1 MAVIVGTAGHIDH
14 GKSSLVKYLTGTDPD
29 RLKEEKERGIT
40 IELGYVFMPMPD
52 GDVLSFIDVP
62 GHEKFIRQM
71 VAGVATVDCFL
82 LVVAA
87 DEGVMPQTEEHLDI
101 LRLLGVNKGIVAL
114 TKCDLVNEEMQDL
127 AEADI
132 VDFLQN
138 TPFEGTGVIRVST
151 KTGHGM
157 EDIRKALI
165 QMKEEIGQRQIGTK
179 FRLDID
185 RVFILEGFGT
195 IIGGT
200 AISGSVKIGDKLE
213 VQPGGKTYRV
223 REMRVNANKEVQ
235 SGTAGDRIALNLV
248 GLQRED
254 VSYGSCVA
262 EPGFLQVRN
271 SLDTNLTLL
280 KSAKPLKRYQ
290 RVRLHTGTAEIM
302 ARAVPVETDVIHPGL
317 TGFVHFQ
324 LESQVVA
331 LPGDK
336 FVIRN
341 YSPVITI
348 GGGIILEAGTGK
360 VRKKHIRERI
370 SHLEVLASGDISA
383 VLSEM
388 VQQAGFDGVSISEAA
403 GATGNTSGE
412 IQTVFAELQ
421 EQGTV
426 ELMKDGTTHRAV
438 NSQLADEAGKT
449 VVSSIQEHHET
460 NPVSPGVH
468 LSAPGRILS
477 GYPQWFVRSIVE
489 NLTESG
495 RIERRKEWFAIRTYG
510 EKIPPEYAAQVEQ
523 IIRKVDSG
531 GIQGSS
537 IIDLGD
543 DDGLVNS
550 LIEREIFFE
559 LAKGI
564 LISAEQAKSVKEK
577 VIEAFGETG
586 FTLAQLRD
594 FLGVSRKLALQWGE
608 FFDRRG
614 WTVRKSDR
622 RIFTG

>member
-1 MAVIVGTAGHIDH
+1 MGVIVGTAGHIDH

-40 IELGYVFMPMPD
+40 IELGYVFMPLPD

-87 DEGVMPQTEEHLDI
+87 DEGVMPQTVEHLDI
-101 LRLLGVNKGIVAL
+101 LKLLGVNKGIVAL
-114 TKCDLVNEEMQDL
+114 TKCDLVSPEMQDL

-132 VDFLQN
+132 VDFFQN
-138 TPFEGTGVIRVST
+138 TPFEGTGVIRVSS
-151 KTGHGM
+151 KTGQGM
-157 EDIRKALI
+157 EDIREALVR
-165 QMKEEIGQRQIGTK
+165 MKEEIGQRQTGTK

-185 RVFILEGFGT
+185 RIFILEGFGT

-200 AISGSVKIGDKLE
+200 AVSGRVEIGDKLE
-213 VQPGGKTYRV
+213 LQPGGNTYRV

-262 EPGFLQVRN
+262 EPGFLQVKN

-290 RVRLHTGTAEIM
+290 RVRMHTGTAEIM
-302 ARAVPVETDVIHPGL
+302 ARAVPVETDVIHPGS

-331 LPGDK
+331 LPGDR

-348 GGGIILEAGTGK
+348 GGGIVLEAGTGK

-370 SHLEVLASGDISA
+370 SHLEVLASGDISV
-383 VLSEM
+383 VLEEM
-388 VQQAGFDGVSISEAA
+388 VQHAGFDGVSAGEASA
-403 GATGNTSGE
+403 VTGYPPGE
-412 IQTVFAELQ
+412 IQAAFAELQ
-421 EQGTV
+421 EQGIV

-438 NSQLADEAGKT
+438 DSQLVDKAGKT

-460 NPVSPGVH
+460 FPVSPGIH
-468 LSAPGRILS
+468 LSAPGRMLS

-489 NLTESG
+489 NLTKS
-495 RIERRKEWFAIRTYG
+495 RIIERRKEWFALCAYG
-510 EKIPPEYAAQVEQ
+510 EEIPREFSVQVDQ
-523 IIRKVDSG
+523 IIRKVDFG

-537 IIDLGD
+537 ITDSGN
-543 DDGLVNS
+543 DGLANS
-550 LIEREIFFE
+550 LIEREILFE
-559 LAKGI
+559 LTKGI
-564 LISAEQAKSVKEK
+564 LISVEKAESVQEK
-577 VIEAFGETG
+577 VIEAFGEDG
-586 FTLAQLRD
+586 FTLAELRD
-594 FLGVSRKLALQWGE
+594 FLGVSRKVALQWGE
-608 FFDRRG
+608 FFDSRG

-622 RIFTG
+622 RYFTS

>member
-1 MAVIVGTAGHIDH
+1 MGVIVGTAGHIDH

-87 DEGVMPQTEEHLDI
+87 DEGVMPQTAEHLDI

-114 TKCDLVNEEMQDL
+114 TKCDLVSPEMQDL

-138 TPFEGTGVIRVST
+138 TPFEGTGVIRVSSE
-151 KTGHGM
+151 TGKGM
-157 EDIRKALI
+157 EDIREALI
-165 QMKEEIGQRQIGTK
+165 QMKEEIGQRQTGTK

-200 AISGSVKIGDKLE
+200 AVSGSVKIGDKLE
-213 VQPGGKTYRV
+213 LQPGGNTYRV
-223 REMRVNANKEVQ
+223 RELRVNANKEVQ
-235 SGTAGDRIALNLV
+235 SGSAGDRIALNLV

-262 EPGFLQVRN
+262 EPGFLQVKN
-271 SLDTNLTLL
+271 SLDTRLTLL

-302 ARAVPVETDVIHPGL
+302 ARAVPVETDVVHPGS

-331 LPGDK
+331 LPGDR

-370 SHLEVLASGDISA
+370 SHLEVLASGDIYA

-388 VQQAGFDGVSISEAA
+388 VQQTGFDGVSISEAA
-403 GATGNTSGE
+403 GATGNTPE
-412 IQTVFAELQ
+412 VIQVVFAELQ
-421 EQGTV
+421 EQGTA
-426 ELMKDGTTHRAV
+426 ELMKDGTTQRAV
-438 NSQLADEAGKT
+438 NSQLADEAEKK
-449 VVSSIQEHHET
+449 VLSSIQEHHET
-460 NPVSPGVH
+460 CPVSPGVH

-477 GYPQWFVRSIVE
+477 GYPQWFVRSVVE

-495 RIERRKEWFAIRTYG
+495 RIERRSEWFALSTQAEG
-510 EKIPPEYAAQVEQ
+510 IPSEYAALVEQ

-531 GIQGSS
+531 GIQGFS
-537 IIDLGD
+537 ITDSG

-559 LAKGI
+559 LTKGI
-564 LISAEQAKSVKEK
+564 LISAKQAESVKEK

-586 FTLAQLRD
+586 FTLAELRD

-608 FFDRRG
+608 FFDRKG

-622 RIFTG
+622 RIFTS

>member
-1 MAVIVGTAGHIDH
+1 MGVIVGTAGHIDH

-52 GDVLSFIDVP
+52 GEVLSFIDVP

-87 DEGVMPQTEEHLDI
+87 DEGVMPQTGEHLDI
-101 LRLLGVNKGIVAL
+101 LKLLKINKGIVAL
-114 TKCDLVNEEMQDL
+114 TKCDLASEKMQDL

-138 TPFEGTGVIRVST
+138 TPFEGTGVIRVSS
-151 KTGHGM
+151 KTGQGM
-157 EDIRKALI
+157 EEIREALI

-200 AISGSVKIGDKLE
+200 AISGSVKVGDKLE
-213 VQPGGKTYRV
+213 LQPGGKSYRV
-223 REMRVNANKEVQ
+223 REMRVNANKNVQ

-271 SLDTNLTLL
+271 SLDTRLTLL
-280 KSAKPLKRYQ
+280 KSSKPLKRYQ
-290 RVRLHTGTAEIM
+290 RIRLHTGTAEIM
-302 ARAVPVETDVIHPGL
+302 ARAVPVETDVIHPGS

-331 LPGDK
+331 LPGDR

-360 VRKKHIRERI
+360 VRKKYIRERI
-370 SHLEVLASGDISA
+370 SHLELLASGDISA
-383 VLSEM
+383 MLFEM
-388 VQQAGFDGVSISEAA
+388 VQHAGVDGVSVSEAA
-403 GATGNTSGE
+403 SATGYAPGE
-412 IQTVFAELQ
+412 IQAASAELQ
-421 EQGTV
+421 EQGII
-426 ELMKDGTTHRAV
+426 ELMMDGTAHRAV
-438 NSQLADEAGKT
+438 NSQLVDEAGKK

-460 NPVSPGVH
+460 CPVSSGVH
-468 LSAPGRILS
+468 LSAP
-477 GYPQWFVRSIVE
+477 
-489 NLTESG
+489 
-495 RIERRKEWFAIRTYG
+495 
-510 EKIPPEYAAQVEQ
+510 
-523 IIRKVDSG
+523 
-531 GIQGSS
+531 
-537 IIDLGD
+537 
-543 DDGLVNS
+543 
-550 LIEREIFFE
+550 
-559 LAKGI
+559 
-564 LISAEQAKSVKEK
+564 
-577 VIEAFGETG
+577 
-586 FTLAQLRD
+586 
-594 FLGVSRKLALQWGE
+594 
-608 FFDRRG
+608 
-614 WTVRKSDR
+614 
-622 RIFTG
+622 

>member
-1 MAVIVGTAGHIDH
+1 MGVIVGTAGHIDH

-87 DEGVMPQTEEHLDI
+87 DEGVMPQTGEHLDI

-114 TKCDLVNEEMQDL
+114 TKCDLVSSEMQDL

-132 VDFLQN
+132 VDFLHN
-138 TPFEGTGVIRVST
+138 TPFEGTSVIRVSS
-151 KTGHGM
+151 KTGQGM
-157 EDIRKALI
+157 DDIRKALL
-165 QMKEEIGQRQIGTK
+165 QMKEDIGQRQTGTK

-200 AISGSVKIGDKLE
+200 AVSGSVKIGDKLE
-213 VQPGGKTYRV
+213 IQPGGKTYRV

-262 EPGFLQVRN
+262 EPGFLQVKN

-302 ARAVPVETDVIHPGL
+302 ARAVPVETDVIHPGS

-331 LPGDK
+331 LPGDR

-370 SHLEVLASGDISA
+370 SHLEVLSSGDISA
-383 VLSEM
+383 VLYEM
-388 VQQAGFDGVSISEAA
+388 VQQAGFDGVSVSEAA
-403 GATGNTSGE
+403 GATGNTPEE
-412 IQTVFAELQ
+412 IQAVFSELQ
-421 EQGTV
+421 EQGIA

-438 NSQLADEAGKT
+438 SSQLADEAGKT

-460 NPVSPGVH
+460 NPVSFGVQ

-489 NLTESG
+489 SLTESG
-495 RIERRKEWFAIRTYG
+495 RIERRKEWLALRAYG
-510 EKIPPEYAAQVEQ
+510 KEIPPEYAVQVEQ
-523 IIRKVDSG
+523 MIRKVDSG
-531 GIQGSS
+531 GIQGLS
-537 IIDLGD
+537 ITDSGD
-543 DDGLVNS
+543 DGMVNS
-550 LIEREIFFE
+550 LIEREMLFE
-559 LAKGI
+559 LTKGI
-564 LISAEQAKSVKEK
+564 LISAEQAKSVQEK